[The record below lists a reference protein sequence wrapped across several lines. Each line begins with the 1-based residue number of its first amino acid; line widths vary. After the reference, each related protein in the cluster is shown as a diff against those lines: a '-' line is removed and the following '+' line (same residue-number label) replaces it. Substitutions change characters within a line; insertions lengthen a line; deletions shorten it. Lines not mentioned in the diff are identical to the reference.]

1 MAIGTQ
7 PKFSELPVPDHVD
20 PNLVRRDF
28 PFIYGSVTKQDPF
41 NDLVMKTHEE
51 VDIFYAPHAY
61 PGGTAAWVPRRMAL
75 MREVFMDTE
84 HFTNSDFGPYSKLV
98 GGNWINSPAELDPPA
113 HGPFRQ
119 MINPAFT
126 PKAMGALEEKIRSY
140 AVDYIDAFASRG
152 SCEFM
157 SQFAFEFPI
166 KVFLELM
173 GLPQDRVGE
182 FMAWEWDLI
191 HNFDM
196 AKMADSTR
204 KVIEYLDGEIEARR
218 INPRND
224 LISFALQ
231 SRIDDRPL
239 TADELRG
246 LSFNLFIG
254 GLDTVSTNMGLQ
266 FWHLA
271 THADDQAFLRAN
283 PQEIPRAI
291 DELMRAYGA
300 VTTFRTCK
308 KETTIAGARI
318 VPGDKVALSTSL
330 AGRDPAEFDDPQ
342 EVRFDR
348 RPRHIGFGFGI
359 HTCMGMHL
367 ARRELRIAI
376 EEFLARIPEFRIAEG
391 HEMRFHLGMIQPVEL
406 PLAWNP
412 QNE

>member
-1 MAIGTQ
+1 MAIETQ

-20 PNLVRRDF
+20 PDLVRRDF
-28 PFIYGSVTKQDPF
+28 PFIYGSITEQDPF

-51 VDIFYAPHAY
+51 PDIFYAPHAY

-75 MREVFMDTE
+75 VREVFMDTD

-98 GGNWINSPAELDPPA
+98 GGSWINSPAELDPPA
-113 HGPFRQ
+113 HGPFRK

-126 PKAMGALEEKIRSY
+126 PKAMAALEEKIRSY

-173 GLPQDRVGE
+173 GLPQDRVSE

-231 SRIDDRPL
+231 GRIDDRPL
-239 TADELRG
+239 TDDELRG

-271 THADDQAFLRAN
+271 THGDDQAFLRAN

-330 AGRDPAEFDDPQ
+330 AGRDPAEFDDPN

-391 HEMRFHLGMIQPVEL
+391 HKMRFHLGMIQPVEL
-406 PLAWNP
+406 PLVWNSP
-412 QNE
+412 KE